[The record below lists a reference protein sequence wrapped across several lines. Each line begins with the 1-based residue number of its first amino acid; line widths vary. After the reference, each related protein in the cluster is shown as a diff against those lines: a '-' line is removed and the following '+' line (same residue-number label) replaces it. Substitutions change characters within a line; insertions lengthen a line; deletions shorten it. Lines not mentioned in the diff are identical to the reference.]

1 MNYATL
7 YPSQLPPPQKKNV
20 DKMISDYLS
29 KNVRPTAGQFSPT
42 EWFKVSKKPGGNYGS
57 SGS

>member
-1 MNYATL
+1 MLPFTL
-7 YPSQLPPPQKKNV
+7 ANSPPPKKNV

-29 KNVRPTAGQFSPT
+29 ENVRPTAGQFSPT